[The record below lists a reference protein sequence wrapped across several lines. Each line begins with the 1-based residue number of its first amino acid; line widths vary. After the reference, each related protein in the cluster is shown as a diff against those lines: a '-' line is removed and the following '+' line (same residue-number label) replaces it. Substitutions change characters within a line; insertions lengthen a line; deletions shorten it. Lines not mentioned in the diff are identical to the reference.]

1 MTSDKDDSGRGFLSA
16 VILHDDQGLLC
27 VTADQQF
34 LFYRVI
40 KSDKDEFDLDLYK
53 RLVGYNEEILD
64 MRFIGDE
71 EKYLAVATNLE
82 QVFILPCQA

>member
-1 MTSDKDDSGRGFLSA
+1 LSA
-16 VILHDDQGLLC
+16 VVLRDDQGLLC

-34 LFYRVI
+34 IFYHPI
-40 KSDKDEFDLDLYK
+40 KSDQGEFNLDLYR

-64 MRFIGDE
+64 MRFIGEE

-82 QVFILPCQA
+82 QVFMIC